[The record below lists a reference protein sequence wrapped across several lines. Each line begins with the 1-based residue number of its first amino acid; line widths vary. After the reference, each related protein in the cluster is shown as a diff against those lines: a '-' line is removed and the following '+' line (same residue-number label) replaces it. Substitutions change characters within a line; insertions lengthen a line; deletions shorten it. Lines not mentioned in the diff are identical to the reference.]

1 MRLLVTADLHF
12 NHARGRE
19 LAGEVIGRINRAGG
33 DVLLVAGDTA
43 VADGDHLERCLEL
56 FEFRGPKL
64 FLCGNHELWTLRGD
78 SYGVFKEELPRRVR
92 AMGWVWLEEAPF
104 IAGDVGIV
112 GTVGWYDYAYAASS
126 LGIPRRF
133 YQAKLS
139 PGAAAYLGRDDL
151 QPAGDDV
158 PFAVRE
164 LVARWNDGRFVRLG
178 RSDEA
183 FLDECM
189 ASLEGQLEAVKGVR
203 QVVAATHHVPFTEL
217 LPQAHRPQLEFA
229 KAYLGSPRL
238 GDLLLAYPNVSRV
251 FCGHSHFPMESQ
263 IGGVTA
269 VNIGSSYRE
278 KRFVAVDLN
287 G

>member
-12 NHARGRE
+12 NHARGPE
-19 LAGEVIGRINRAGG
+19 LAREVIGRINRAGG

-56 FEFRGPKL
+56 FEFGEPKL

-112 GTVGWYDYAYAASS
+112 GTVGWYDYSYAVGS
-126 LGIPRRF
+126 LGIPERF

-139 PGAAAYLGRDDL
+139 PGAAAYLKRDDL
-151 QPAGDDV
+151 QPDAADV
-158 PFAVRE
+158 SPAARE
-164 LVARWNDGRFVRLG
+164 LVARWNDGKFVRLG

-183 FLDECM
+183 FLEECL
-189 ASLEGQLEAVKGVR
+189 ASLEDQLEAVKGVR

-217 LPQAHRPQLEFA
+217 LPHAHRPQLEFA

-238 GDLLLAYPNVSRV
+238 GDLLLAYPNVNRV
-251 FCGHSHFPMESQ
+251 FCGHSHFPMESR
-263 IGGVTA
+263 IRRVAA